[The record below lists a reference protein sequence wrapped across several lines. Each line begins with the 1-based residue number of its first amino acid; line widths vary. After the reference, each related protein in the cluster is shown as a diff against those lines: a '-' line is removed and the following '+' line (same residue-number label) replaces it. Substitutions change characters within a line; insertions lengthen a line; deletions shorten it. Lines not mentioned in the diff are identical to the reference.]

1 MLLERLGK
9 ELLYFDGGMGTLLQ
23 SKGLQP
29 GELPEV
35 WNLEH
40 AEEIVDIHKSYFEA
54 GSDIVLSNT
63 FGANAIK
70 FHDSK
75 YGLKEIVT
83 AGIQNAKKAAE
94 LGVHDGRTTYV
105 ALDVGPTGKLLK
117 PMGDLSFEDAY
128 EAFKETMIYGEE
140 AGADLIELG
149 IPFSDPTAEGPVIQE
164 ANVRALAG
172 GVTTDKVFSMVEKI
186 RKNTKIPMVF
196 MTYANVVFSYGT
208 ERFIKKAA
216 EVGMDGLILP
226 DVPFEE
232 KEEFDVVCKQYGLD
246 LISLIAPTSHE
257 RIAMI
262 EKEAEGFV
270 YCVSSLGVTGMRTSI
285 TTDVGAMVKLVKAQK
300 DIPCAVGFGI
310 STPEQAK
317 KMAAQSDGAIV
328 GSAIVKLCGAYGK
341 DGVPKVKAYVK
352 EMKDAIR

>member
-1 MLLERLGK
+1 MNKRI
-9 ELLYFDGGMGTLLQ
+9 T
-23 SKGLQP
+23 
-29 GELPEV
+29 
-35 WNLEH
+35 
-40 AEEIVDIHKSYFEA
+40 
-54 GSDIVLSNT
+54 
-63 FGANAIK
+63 
-70 FHDSK
+70 
-75 YGLKEIVT
+75 
-83 AGIQNAKKAAE
+83 
-94 LGVHDGRTTYV
+94 
-105 ALDVGPTGKLLK
+105 
-117 PMGDLSFEDAY
+117 
-128 EAFKETMIYGEE
+128 EAFANGKAFIPFLTCGDPSLEVTEQLVYAMEE
-140 AGADLIELG
+140 VGADLIELG

-257 RIAMI
+257 RIRMI
-262 EKEAEGFV
+262 AKEAKGFV
-270 YCVSSLGVTGMRTSI
+270 YCVSSLGVTGVRSEI
-285 TTDVGAMVKLVKAQK
+285 KTDVAKMVEMVKEVN
-300 DIPCAVGFGI
+300 DIPAAIGFGI

-317 KMAAQSDGAIV
+317 KMASVSDGAIV
-328 GSAIVKLCGAYGK
+328 GSAIVKIVAKYGK
-341 DGVPKVKAYVK
+341 ECIPEVEKYVK
-352 EMKDAIR
+352 EMKAAVEI